1 MGGVCTCV
9 CCLWYVCACVC
20 GGGWVVSGWRA
31 RTRVCVCVH
40 LHFNLYVL
48 FLCREKA
55 LSATGGNDVQ
65 VAADWWVLV
74 TCMSHDIAM
83 ITPIFK
89 AMQDAYMYVSQSHTD
104 CGVNTWS
111 LITMENRGLC
121 HIFQNDRSFSN
132 TLTEYWCHLPD
143 VAARWVCCI
152 QCSVFIPLWR
162 LRGKE
167 E

>member
-1 MGGVCTCV
+1 MCKVGGEWVVCVYV
-9 CCLWYVCACVC
+9 CCLWYVCACVR
-20 GGGWVVSGWRA
+20 GWVGSEWMA
-31 RTRVCVCVH
+31 RTRACVCAH

-111 LITMENRGLC
+111 LIAIENRC
-121 HIFQNDRSFSN
+121 HIFQNDKSTSN
-132 TLTEYWCHLPD
+132 T
-143 VAARWVCCI
+143 
-152 QCSVFIPLWR
+152 F
-162 LRGKE
+162 
-167 E
+167 